1 MKKLIEKKSESDF
14 DNLEGQ
20 FEEGKEPKCKIC
32 IRCNSP
38 FPAHLKGRVCGCVV
52 AWLVEEQFKNVTD
65 KPEEKKTKPKTLF
78 DMQHL
83 AYSNYHRP
91 SPEEE
96 TLVMS
101 FSPKIKSTGQ
111 FPPFRKGDWT
121 IK

>member
-1 MKKLIEKKSESDF
+1 MKKLIEKKSEADW

-32 IRCNSP
+32 IRCNSS
-38 FPAHLKGRVCGCVV
+38 FPAHLKGKVCGCVV

-65 KPEEKKTKPKTLF
+65 RPEEKKAESKTLV

-83 AYSNYHRP
+83 AYANYHRS

-96 TLVMS
+96 TPAMS
-101 FSPKIKSTGQ
+101 FNPKIKNANQ
-111 FPPFRKGDWT
+111 FPTFRKGDWT